1 MIFLGSAQT
10 YALVL
15 LASAFMG
22 VGTGMALT
30 PMMGLLARWFS
41 SADRGLAAG
50 LAATGGSLAF
60 IFAGVVVPW
69 LVGRDAD
76 EGWRHA
82 WMTFGTLCLVIGAV
96 ALVFLRERPR
106 DAVGTSPEG
115 RQPAARGA
123 WPVAAYK
130 NRMIW
135 LVTFLAFASGWSQ
148 NIFTSFFGV
157 YLSQENGISLT
168 TVGQLVI
175 LIGLLSVTSG
185 VVWGRMSDQVSRG
198 QAFFYSFMLQGIA
211 FILMAAL
218 PSMGSFIIAAVLLGF
233 TLRAAYTICA
243 ACSGDYVAVQFSAAA
258 FGLMSVGAGLG
269 SAISP
274 TIGGAIADNFAM
286 NWTFA
291 FALASS
297 IAGMTGS
304 LVLIKNPRTPL
315 ALQPSPAD

>member
-1 MIFLGSAQT
+1 
-10 YALVL
+10 
-15 LASAFMG
+15 
-22 VGTGMALT
+22 
-30 PMMGLLARWFS
+30 
-41 SADRGLAAG
+41 
-50 LAATGGSLAF
+50 
-60 IFAGVVVPW
+60 
-69 LVGRDAD
+69 
-76 EGWRHA
+76 
-82 WMTFGTLCLVIGAV
+82 
-96 ALVFLRERPR
+96 
-106 DAVGTSPEG
+106 
-115 RQPAARGA
+115 
-123 WPVAAYK
+123 
-130 NRMIW
+130 
-135 LVTFLAFASGWSQ
+135 
-148 NIFTSFFGV
+148 
-157 YLSQENGISLT
+157 
-168 TVGQLVI
+168 
-175 LIGLLSVTSG
+175 
-185 VVWGRMSDQVSRG
+185 
-198 QAFFYSFMLQGIA
+198 MLQGIA

-291 FALASS
+291 FALVSS